1 MAIARHLWV
10 SDLVENPFSLGTI
23 NVDAYGAGLAVCL
36 ALAAFLLVVTGWYNR
51 RDFDVQGR
59 IIRMIVSA
67 ITGALSLASE
77 TRLKKLTSSLQEI
90 FPFHTRTDFSFG
102 RPIFPL
108 LVLAIVEVDN
118 WLIQKRPSTTSGVQW
133 LGFAIAYLTTT
144 DITWVASS
152 IALTSKETSYTP
164 IPSFKN
170 QDEPADETKSP
181 ISETMDP
188 HELTCASEYFLLRH
202 ISVAWH
208 ALLGA
213 LALLLVFYSAV
224 GALHTDPGRRSWDL
238 DIVIAW
244 YDEPVEQV
252 VRTAQ
257 LALDLPN
264 IAGRKV
270 RTIVYNKGT
279 LNETELE
286 AEFPIQS
293 GLVIRRLE
301 NAGREGDTYL
311 SHVLDSEHNWAS
323 HTLFLQ
329 AEPHDPGY
337 LQARLEDYF
346 VRETGFLSLSHVRNF
361 CPSCDSCNDHSGWTE
376 DGTVLRDIFGRSN
389 PYKTCQDISL
399 TYRGQF
405 VVSSHRMKQANRDL
419 LRDLRSRLLSDER
432 FGFTLERSW
441 GTIFQCPRI
450 SERCP
455 TLLSGWIGNRA
466 AVEDCQCVDKVL

>member
-67 ITGALSLASE
+67 I
-77 TRLKKLTSSLQEI
+77 KEI

-257 LALDLPN
+257 LALDLPCFCKPN
-264 IAGRKV
+264 RTIPAIFKLGWRTTSSARLASYHYRMCEIFVPAATRATTIPVGRKMAQ
-270 RTIVYNKGT
+270 YCG
-279 LNETELE
+279 
-286 AEFPIQS
+286 
-293 GLVIRRLE
+293 
-301 NAGREGDTYL
+301 TYL
-311 SHVLDSEHNWAS
+311 GGRT
-323 HTLFLQ
+323 HT
-329 AEPHDPGY
+329 
-337 LQARLEDYF
+337 
-346 VRETGFLSLSHVRNF
+346 
-361 CPSCDSCNDHSGWTE
+361 
-376 DGTVLRDIFGRSN
+376 
-389 PYKTCQDISL
+389 K
-399 TYRGQF
+399 
-405 VVSSHRMKQANRDL
+405 
-419 LRDLRSRLLSDER
+419 RSRLLSDER

>member
-10 SDLVENPFSLGTI
+10 SDLVENPLGLGTI
-23 NVDAYGAGLAVCL
+23 NVDTYGAGLAVCL
-36 ALAAFLLVVTGWYNR
+36 PLAAFLLVVTGWYNR
-51 RDFDVQGR
+51 RDFEVQGR
-59 IIRMIVSA
+59 TMRIVISA

-77 TRLKKLTSSLQEI
+77 SRLKKFTSSLQEI
-90 FPFHTRTDFSFG
+90 VPFHTKMDFSFG
-102 RPIFPL
+102 RPMFPL

-118 WLIQKRPSTTSGVQW
+118 WLIQQRPSTTSGVQW
-133 LGFAIAYLTTT
+133 LGFTIAYLTTT
-144 DITWVASS
+144 DITWMASS
-152 IALTSKETSYTP
+152 IALASKETSY
-164 IPSFKN
+164 ILIHSLKN
-170 QDEPADETKSP
+170 QDELADEPKSP
-181 ISETMDP
+181 NPEAMEPD
-188 HELTCASEYFLLRH
+188 ELTCATEYFLLRH
-202 ISVAWH
+202 ISVVWH
-208 ALLGA
+208 ALLA
-213 LALLLVFYSAV
+213 TLALLLVFYCAA

-244 YDEPVEQV
+244 YDEPIEQV
-252 VRTAQ
+252 IRTAQ

-286 AEFPIQS
+286 AQFPIQS

-301 NAGREGDTYL
+301 NVGREGDTYL
-311 SHVLDSEHNWAS
+311 SHVLDSERNWAS
-323 HTLFLQ
+323 HTLFMQ

-361 CPSCDSCNDHSGWTE
+361 CSSCDACNDHSGWSE
-376 DGTVLRDIFGRSN
+376 DGPVLRDIFGRSN
-389 PYKTCQDISL
+389 PYKTCQDITL

-405 VVSSHRMKQANRDL
+405 VVSSYRMKQANRGL

-441 GTIFQCPRI
+441 GTVFRCPTI

-466 AVEDCQCVDKVL
+466 AVEDCQCLDRVL

>member
-1 MAIARHLWV
+1 MAIAKHLWV
-10 SDLVENPFSLGTI
+10 SDLIENPFSLGTI

-36 ALAAFLLVVTGWYNR
+36 LLAAFLLAVTGWYNR
-51 RDFDVQGR
+51 RDFEVQGR
-59 IIRMIVSA
+59 LLRIIISA

-77 TRLKKLTSSLQEI
+77 ARLRKLTSSFQEMV
-90 FPFHTRTDFSFG
+90 PFHTRMDLSFG
-102 RPIFPL
+102 RLIFPL

-118 WLIQKRPSTTSGVQW
+118 WLIQKRPSATSGVQW
-133 LGFAIAYLTTT
+133 LCFTIAYLTAT
-144 DITWVASS
+144 DITWMLSS
-152 IALTSKETSYTP
+152 IAWASQATSYMR
-164 IPSFKN
+164 IPSSKY
-170 QDEPADETKSP
+170 QDEPADELKSP
-181 ISETMDP
+181 TPEAVEP
-188 HELTCASEYFLLRH
+188 HELTCATEYFLLRH

-208 ALLGA
+208 ALLGT
-213 LALLLVFYSAV
+213 LALLLVFYCAV
-224 GALHTDPGRRSWDL
+224 GALQTDPGRRSWNL

-252 VRTAQ
+252 IRTAQ
-257 LALDLPN
+257 LALELPN

-286 AEFPIQS
+286 AKFPIES
-293 GLVIRRLE
+293 GLIIRRLE
-301 NAGREGDTYL
+301 NVGREGDTYL
-311 SHVLDSEHNWAS
+311 SHVLDSEQNWAS

-346 VRETGFLSLSHVRNF
+346 IRETGFLSLSHVRNF
-361 CPSCDSCNDHSGWTE
+361 CPSCDACNDHSGWTE
-376 DGTVLRDIFGRSN
+376 DGAVLRDIFGRSN
-389 PYKTCQDISL
+389 PYKACQDISL

-405 VVSSHRMKQANRDL
+405 VVSSERMKRANREL
-419 LRDLRSRLLSDER
+419 LRDLRDRLLNDER

-441 GTIFQCPRI
+441 GTVFQCPTI

-455 TLLSGWIGNRA
+455 TLLSGWIGNHA
-466 AVEDCQCVDKVL
+466 EVEDCQCLDRVL